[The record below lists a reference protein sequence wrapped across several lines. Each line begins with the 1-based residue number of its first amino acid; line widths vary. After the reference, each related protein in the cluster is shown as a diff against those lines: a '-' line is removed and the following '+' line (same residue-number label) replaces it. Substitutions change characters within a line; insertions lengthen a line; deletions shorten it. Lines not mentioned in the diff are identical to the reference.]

1 MQKLIGESA
10 RPGKRR
16 VRRQCREW
24 AAGGRQRD
32 QEDECIQSEQI
43 CTYVICSVIRMLHIC
58 TLDKYNLVTTGTKRR
73 TWTIVGLSRSQRT
86 WSGWHCASSW
96 QQDWGTPL
104 SSPKGVSLLKWILK
118 LWIVW
123 PRVIFRFF
131 IFSTQENKHNILIWF
146 LCWSETI
153 VVKLPTCTHLEF
165 RENVLSP
172 CESTYHR
179 LTIER
184 LTSLQ
189 RSRHRST
196 QVDVELHP
204 TAPSLSVST
213 HFAPLLAPGRSW
225 N

>member
-1 MQKLIGESA
+1 
-10 RPGKRR
+10 
-16 VRRQCREW
+16 
-24 AAGGRQRD
+24 
-32 QEDECIQSEQI
+32 
-43 CTYVICSVIRMLHIC
+43 MLHIC

-153 VVKLPTCTHLEF
+153 VVKLPTYTHLEF

-213 HFAPLLAPGRSW
+213 HFAPPLAPGRSW
-225 N
+225 NGVIWLFFQIFNPKFFRLNFQSLLTLCFALVNWPESSPLQIWWENTLSVKH